1 MKVPLLR
8 LLALTILPLAA
19 AQPDWENETVF
30 RINKEA
36 AHATKMPFPTRES
49 ALARKRL
56 ESPFCRILNGV
67 WKFYHVG
74 HPDNRP
80 VDFFKP
86 DYDVSTWD
94 DIPVPANWQMH
105 GYGTPNYT
113 NITYPFKKDPPRVMG
128 VPEGHYL
135 TFPEE
140 NRNQVGSYRR
150 NFTVPKNW
158 NGRHTFLAFE
168 GVDSAFYLWVNGQKV
183 GYSQDSRT
191 TAEFNI
197 TKFLKPG
204 DNTLAV
210 EVYQHCDGSYL
221 EDQDMWRLSG
231 IFRDVYLWSAAP
243 TDLRDLEVRAG
254 LSDDYTKGELEIL
267 LTLRNLSD
275 KEAANSYSI
284 ELLDPSGKTIKDWS
298 GNGNPG
304 PGKEITSSNK
314 AADLAIQP
322 WSAES
327 PTLYT
332 LAVTLKDKAGN
343 ISSCYAHKVGFKT
356 SEIKDGQLLINGK
369 AVLFKGVNR
378 HDHHPVTGHYV
389 TEKDMRKD
397 IVLMKKLN
405 MNAVRCSH
413 YPNDPRFLELT
424 DELGLYVIDEANIE
438 SHGMGYGP
446 ESLAKHANWEAAH
459 LDRIK
464 NVVERDKNHP
474 SVIEWSMGNEAGDGP
489 AFVNAA
495 AWIKQRDPSR
505 PIHYEQGKSGTHV
518 DLVTPMYMP
527 IPAAAK
533 FCRDEEKKPLDQQRP
548 LIQCEYSHAMG
559 NSSGNLG
566 EYWDLI
572 RKERLLQGGYIWD
585 WVDQGLL
592 AKKHAADVCGPGTH
606 LMGVLHPEQG
616 LNAGGLLVSNNDGLN
631 LTKAVTVMAEVRGN
645 TGGSTNSKRQASD
658 GYPIVTKGD
667 TAYSLKVSGDGNK
680 IEFFVYTNTWQ
691 VLQAPLPANW
701 KSQFHQIIGTY
712 DGQKLKL
719 YIGGKEVASKDCSGA
734 ITTNH
739 HDLGIGLNAQEPSR
753 RFDGSIASV
762 TVVNGAIDPKIRAQL
777 PEIVNFNFRNLAN
790 TETSREFWAYGGDL
804 ADHPNDRSFCLNG
817 IVRPDRSFG
826 PQSAEIKK
834 AYQSAHFSPGEREGN
849 DMNINLRNEFDF
861 TTLKG
866 DQLDGEWQLTRNG
879 EVVATGNIT
888 VPDVAPGATGSI
900 VLKDL
905 GAELD
910 SPGEHFLR
918 LTLKLG
924 TDAPWAPKGHDLAWD
939 QMKLSGDYIPPTP
952 APPGAALAGA
962 KKNGNLLNVQG
973 KGFTA
978 DFDRRNGSLVSYKV
992 DGNELLA
999 RPLQLN
1005 FWRPPTNNDEG
1016 ANLHRKLSIWRN
1028 AGSRAKVTAIKTKG
1042 AGPSQ
1047 ILKFD
1052 LKLPVAQS
1060 TAKLVYTVHSSGEI
1074 EIAVT
1079 VNPKGKDVPMLPRI
1093 GMQCG
1098 IPASHSTWK
1107 WYGRGPTENYQDRHR
1122 GTWVGQHSGSVE
1134 YLFNHYLDPQES
1146 GNRTGIR
1153 WATLTNQEGQGLRVE
1168 SLGRHLLEIAAYP
1181 YSPLNIELS
1190 RHPIDLQR
1198 HQTNTINFDY
1208 GQLGL
1213 GGTNSWG
1220 QMPLKQYRLPAG
1232 QSYRYSFRLSPQ
1244 R

>member
-1 MKVPLLR
+1 
-8 LLALTILPLAA
+8 
-19 AQPDWENETVF
+19 
-30 RINKEA
+30 
-36 AHATKMPFPTRES
+36 MPFPTRES

-254 LSDDYTKGELEIL
+254 LSDDHTKGELEIL

-332 LAVTLKDKAGN
+332 LTVTLKDKAGN

-459 LDRIK
+459 LDRISPAQ
-464 NVVERDKNHP
+464 VGERLK
-474 SVIEWSMGNEAGDGP
+474 AR
-489 AFVNAA
+489 F
-495 AWIKQRDPSR
+495 
-505 PIHYEQGKSGTHV
+505 
-518 DLVTPMYMP
+518 
-527 IPAAAK
+527 
-533 FCRDEEKKPLDQQRP
+533 
-548 LIQCEYSHAMG
+548 
-559 NSSGNLG
+559 
-566 EYWDLI
+566 
-572 RKERLLQGGYIWD
+572 KERLLVNY
-585 WVDQGLL
+585 L
-592 AKKHAADVCGPGTH
+592 P
-606 LMGVLHPEQG
+606 
-616 LNAGGLLVSNNDGLN
+616 
-631 LTKAVTVMAEVRGN
+631 R
-645 TGGSTNSKRQASD
+645 GGS
-658 GYPIVTKGD
+658 
-667 TAYSLKVSGDGNK
+667 
-680 IEFFVYTNTWQ
+680 
-691 VLQAPLPANW
+691 
-701 KSQFHQIIGTY
+701 
-712 DGQKLKL
+712 
-719 YIGGKEVASKDCSGA
+719 
-734 ITTNH
+734 
-739 HDLGIGLNAQEPSR
+739 
-753 RFDGSIASV
+753 
-762 TVVNGAIDPKIRAQL
+762 
-777 PEIVNFNFRNLAN
+777 
-790 TETSREFWAYGGDL
+790 
-804 ADHPNDRSFCLNG
+804 
-817 IVRPDRSFG
+817 
-826 PQSAEIKK
+826 
-834 AYQSAHFSPGEREGN
+834 
-849 DMNINLRNEFDF
+849 
-861 TTLKG
+861 
-866 DQLDGEWQLTRNG
+866 
-879 EVVATGNIT
+879 
-888 VPDVAPGATGSI
+888 
-900 VLKDL
+900 
-905 GAELD
+905 
-910 SPGEHFLR
+910 
-918 LTLKLG
+918 
-924 TDAPWAPKGHDLAWD
+924 
-939 QMKLSGDYIPPTP
+939 
-952 APPGAALAGA
+952 APPRIPLVGALQGALLGGPWGA
-962 KKNGNLLNVQG
+962 K
-973 KGFTA
+973 
-978 DFDRRNGSLVSYKV
+978 
-992 DGNELLA
+992 
-999 RPLQLN
+999 
-1005 FWRPPTNNDEG
+1005 PP
-1016 ANLHRKLSIWRN
+1016 
-1028 AGSRAKVTAIKTKG
+1028 
-1042 AGPSQ
+1042 
-1047 ILKFD
+1047 
-1052 LKLPVAQS
+1052 
-1060 TAKLVYTVHSSGEI
+1060 
-1074 EIAVT
+1074 
-1079 VNPKGKDVPMLPRI
+1079 
-1093 GMQCG
+1093 
-1098 IPASHSTWK
+1098 
-1107 WYGRGPTENYQDRHR
+1107 
-1122 GTWVGQHSGSVE
+1122 
-1134 YLFNHYLDPQES
+1134 
-1146 GNRTGIR
+1146 
-1153 WATLTNQEGQGLRVE
+1153 
-1168 SLGRHLLEIAAYP
+1168 
-1181 YSPLNIELS
+1181 
-1190 RHPIDLQR
+1190 
-1198 HQTNTINFDY
+1198 
-1208 GQLGL
+1208 
-1213 GGTNSWG
+1213 
-1220 QMPLKQYRLPAG
+1220 
-1232 QSYRYSFRLSPQ
+1232 
-1244 R
+1244 